1 MKPALVKAP
10 RPKAKVVLNPVP
22 APLPVEKSTTD
33 FGKLLYKLRT
43 KADKAPSM
51 EELTEEV
58 EAVRNKRYAIK
69 K

>member
-1 MKPALVKAP
+1 MKSTLVKAP
-10 RPKAKVVLNPVP
+10 RPKAKVVIDAPIV
-22 APLPVEKSTTD
+22 PLPKEKSTTD
-33 FGKLLYKLRT
+33 LGKLLSKLRG

-58 EAVRNKRYAIK
+58 EAVRSKRYAK

>member
-1 MKPALVKAP
+1 MKSTLVKAP
-10 RPKAKVVLNPVP
+10 RPKAKVVLN
-22 APLPVEKSTTD
+22 APIVALPKEKSTTD
-33 FGKLLYKLRT
+33 LGKLLAKLRG

-58 EAVRNKRYAIK
+58 EAVRSKRYAK